1 MIFDCIA
8 VLVLF
13 CGLFWCCGG
22 EGVVGGGEGVS
33 AVLPMAI
40 KKHNCP
46 HIVQTVMF
54 LFNARRPQAKN
65 LSNFYSLV
73 IAIRGI

>member
-13 CGLFWCCGG
+13 CGLCWCCGA
-22 EGVVGGGEGVS
+22 GGGEGVS
-33 AVLPMAI
+33 VVLPMAI

-54 LFNARRPQAKN
+54 LFNARRPQTKN